1 MVGIAVRAARRLVLV
16 TGERAA
22 CERWVLRQLVTTDSA
37 DVLWVAASRPSS
49 GIAAIPAEHAGR
61 YLGGEC
67 RLLVLN
73 MFDGLHPDAF
83 AALPGTLR
91 RGGDCVVLAPPLADW
106 AGFVDPDCGRFCGYP
121 YTARDMRGLFLD
133 RLQRIW
139 RTHSAVLAVTPDAR
153 PVLRPAPP
161 AAQEL
166 TLNQDQEAAVA
177 AVQRVA
183 LGHARRPLV
192 ISADRGR
199 GKSTALGIA
208 AARLLLAGWARVT
221 VVAAH
226 RRAVATLFAH
236 AQRAAGLDS
245 RQVADTAIGDG
256 WLCFRL
262 PSDCVADAREPLGL
276 VLVDEAAAIPVAVL
290 TKLMQ
295 HTNRLVFASTVHG
308 YEGSGRGFEL
318 RFRERLTLSMPQWR
332 ELRLR
337 APVRWAPNDPL
348 EALTNT
354 AFLLDTDLV
363 DLSPRRAGVDMAIAK
378 LDAAALVADEPLLR
392 EVFGLL
398 VSAHYQTRPS
408 DLRQLLDNPAVELWV
423 ARQGNAVVGVL
434 MALIEGDLDRV
445 MADRVAAGER
455 RPRGHL
461 LPQSLAVHAGLED
474 ILRCRV
480 LRVQRLAVHPQ
491 RRRQGVATRLIASVA
506 DWALSARFDLLGC
519 AYGADPPLLQFW
531 QSVGFLPAR
540 CGIRVDPAS
549 ALHSLFMLRG
559 LNVRGSAL
567 ATQACWRF
575 RNQLPWA
582 LGGSLGTLDAA
593 LGARLLRGRD
603 CADVTLS
610 VADRRDLGRVAAGG
624 RQPATAEALIWK
636 ALVEV
641 AAVGAVPP
649 GSLAPLIAWQLQHQP
664 VRRVCES
671 YALRGRRDLEA
682 SLRALLRHV
691 GLSQDEAS

>member
-1 MVGIAVRAARRLVLV
+1 MVGIATLAARRLVLV
-16 TGERAA
+16 TGEREA
-22 CERWVLRQLVTTDSA
+22 CERWVIRQLVATDKS
-37 DVLWVAASRPSS
+37 DVLWVAASSPSS
-49 GIAAIPAEHAGR
+49 EIAAIRAEHAGR

-73 MFDGLHPDAF
+73 MYDGLHPDAF

-91 RGGDCVVLAPPLADW
+91 GGGDCVVLAPCLADW
-106 AGFVDPDCGRFCGYP
+106 ADFVDPDCERFACYP
-121 YTARDMRGLFLD
+121 RTARDMRGVFLD
-133 RLQRIW
+133 RLVRIW
-139 RTHSAVLAVTPDAR
+139 RTHRAVLTVTPDVKPA
-153 PVLRPAPP
+153 LCLAPP
-161 AAQEL
+161 AAQDL
-166 TLNQDQEAAVA
+166 ALNEEQEAAVA

-192 ISADRGR
+192 IAADRGR

-208 AARLLLAGWARVT
+208 AARLLLAGLARVT

-236 AQRAAGLDS
+236 SQRTAGLDS

-262 PSDCVADAREPLGL
+262 PSDCAADTEQPLGL

-290 TKLMQ
+290 TKLLQ
-295 HTNRLVFASTVHG
+295 HNNRLVFASTVHG

-318 RFRERLTLSMPQWR
+318 RFRDRLTHSMPQWR

-337 APVRWAPNDPL
+337 APVRWAPSDPL
-348 EALTNT
+348 EALINT
-354 AFLLDTDLV
+354 AFLLDTDLAE
-363 DLSPRRAGVDMAIAK
+363 LSAQDAGVDMAIEK
-378 LDAAALVADEPLLR
+378 LDAASLAADEPLLR

-423 ARQGNAVVGVL
+423 ARQDTAVVGVL
-434 MALIEGDLDRV
+434 MALMEGELDEA
-445 MADRVAAGER
+445 MAARVAAGER

-491 RRRQGVATRLIASVA
+491 RRRQGVATRLITSVA
-506 DWALSARFDLLGC
+506 DWALSAHFDLLGC
-519 AYGADPPLLQFW
+519 AYGVDPPLLQFW

-540 CGIRVDPAS
+540 CGIHVDSAS
-549 ALHSLFMLRG
+549 ALHSLLMLRG
-559 LNVRGSAL
+559 LNERGAAL
-567 ATQACWRF
+567 ATQACRRF
-575 RNQLPWA
+575 RIQLPWA
-582 LGGSLGTLDAA
+582 LGGSLSTLDGA
-593 LGARLLRGRD
+593 LGARLLRERD

-636 ALVEV
+636 ALVGV
-641 AAVGAVPP
+641 AAAGAVPP
-649 GSLAPLIAWQLQHQP
+649 ESLAPLIAWQLQHRP
-664 VRRVCES
+664 VGRVCDS

-682 SLRALLRHV
+682 ALRALLQDV
-691 GLSQDEAS
+691 GLSQDAAS

>member
-1 MVGIAVRAARRLVLV
+1 
-16 TGERAA
+16 
-22 CERWVLRQLVTTDSA
+22 
-37 DVLWVAASRPSS
+37 
-49 GIAAIPAEHAGR
+49 
-61 YLGGEC
+61 
-67 RLLVLN
+67 
-73 MFDGLHPDAF
+73 
-83 AALPGTLR
+83 
-91 RGGDCVVLAPPLADW
+91 
-106 AGFVDPDCGRFCGYP
+106 
-121 YTARDMRGLFLD
+121 
-133 RLQRIW
+133 
-139 RTHSAVLAVTPDAR
+139 
-153 PVLRPAPP
+153 
-161 AAQEL
+161 
-166 TLNQDQEAAVA
+166 
-177 AVQRVA
+177 
-183 LGHARRPLV
+183 
-192 ISADRGR
+192 
-199 GKSTALGIA
+199 
-208 AARLLLAGWARVT
+208 
-221 VVAAH
+221 
-226 RRAVATLFAH
+226 
-236 AQRAAGLDS
+236 
-245 RQVADTAIGDG
+245 
-256 WLCFRL
+256 
-262 PSDCVADAREPLGL
+262 
-276 VLVDEAAAIPVAVL
+276 
-290 TKLMQ
+290 
-295 HTNRLVFASTVHG
+295 
-308 YEGSGRGFEL
+308 
-318 RFRERLTLSMPQWR
+318 
-332 ELRLR
+332 
-337 APVRWAPNDPL
+337 
-348 EALTNT
+348 
-354 AFLLDTDLV
+354 
-363 DLSPRRAGVDMAIAK
+363 
-378 LDAAALVADEPLLR
+378 
-392 EVFGLL
+392 
-398 VSAHYQTRPS
+398 
-408 DLRQLLDNPAVELWV
+408 
-423 ARQGNAVVGVL
+423 

-610 VADRRDLGRVAAGG
+610 VADRRDLAGG

-649 GSLAPLIAWQLQHQP
+649 RSLAPLIAWQLQHQP